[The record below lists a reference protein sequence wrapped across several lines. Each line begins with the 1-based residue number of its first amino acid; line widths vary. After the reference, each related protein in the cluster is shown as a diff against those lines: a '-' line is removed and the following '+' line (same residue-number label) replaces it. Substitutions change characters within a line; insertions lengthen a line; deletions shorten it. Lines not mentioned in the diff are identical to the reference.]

1 MISLEVKSLLLIY
14 SDVSLYDWALFFVRI
29 ARTKRS
35 EKKSFTFHFDF
46 GGAKLSAG
54 GVNALN

>member
-35 EKKSFTFHFDF
+35 EKKSFTFHF